1 MITVMTAAEAG
12 ENARA
17 FLAAVSVAP
26 EVFELRP
33 DYRVLVMAAE
43 GLEPGP
49 PDQASDE
56 LLARAETRA
65 RTALDGRAPEDV
77 PQVAAWRDA
86 YRAFGAKPQRTR
98 PSVEALLRRLDAGL
112 PRIDRLTDAYNA
124 VSIANLVPVGGED
137 LDQYQGPARLVR
149 AAGDEDF
156 GTTAH
161 GEPATEHPR
170 PGEVIWRDDAGVTCR
185 QWNWRQCTRTRIT
198 PATIE
203 RRLHHRRARRART
216 RRPDRSGERPR
227 QLPCPAEPEGRRRQ
241 PHHRRPAPRQ
251 QENTRMRPTVVMSVI
266 DDYAYIPTTWRTKA
280 GGPDED
286 GVPTS
291 YYSAVQLTCRTEIVD
306 DPQDKAELLR
316 RQLAHFQPQG
326 DHAQVA
332 VDMPPYGRMLSGIR
346 GLRLHITGVAA
357 KFKYDDKPA
366 RTPRPGRRTPPK
378 PRNRPGPL
386 RSRPATLAPP

>member
-1 MITVMTAAEAG
+1 MITLLTAAEAS
-12 ENARA
+12 ESARA
-17 FLAAVSVAP
+17 FLAAAVVAP

-49 PDQASDE
+49 PDQVSDE

-77 PQVAAWRDA
+77 PQVADWRDA

-137 LDQYQGPARLVR
+137 LDRYQGPARLVR

-198 PATIE
+198 TGYHE
-203 RRLHHRRARRART
+203 RRLHHRRTRRART
-216 RRPDRSGERPR
+216 RRPDRGRDRPR
-227 QLPCPAEPEGRRRQ
+227 QLPHPAEPAGRHRQ
-241 PHHRRPAPRQ
+241 PAHHRRPAP
-251 QENTRMRPTVVMSVI
+251 VS
-266 DDYAYIPTTWRTKA
+266 
-280 GGPDED
+280 
-286 GVPTS
+286 
-291 YYSAVQLTCRTEIVD
+291 
-306 DPQDKAELLR
+306 
-316 RQLAHFQPQG
+316 
-326 DHAQVA
+326 
-332 VDMPPYGRMLSGIR
+332 
-346 GLRLHITGVAA
+346 
-357 KFKYDDKPA
+357 
-366 RTPRPGRRTPPK
+366 
-378 PRNRPGPL
+378 
-386 RSRPATLAPP
+386 